1 MVGRR
6 PLDRMVMMD
15 ITLETTQERQILTL
29 HATRID
35 AAGAIAFK
43 DDVLTVLDARL
54 KGFMLDLSQIEFI
67 DSSGLGAIVSILKSR
82 PSTMTMTLVGLSSGV
97 ERVFRLTR
105 MDRVFDIQPTVK
117 EALQAMDHQMSPVA
131 T

>member
-43 DDVLTVLDARL
+43 DDVLAVLDARS
-54 KGFMLDLSQIEFI
+54 KGFILDLSQIEFI
-67 DSSGLGAIVSILKSR
+67 DSSGLGTIVSILKSR

-97 ERVFRLTR
+97 ERVFRLKR
-105 MDRVFDIQPTVK
+105 MDRVFDIQPNIK
-117 EALQAMDHQMSPVA
+117 DALQAMDHQTSPVA

>member
-43 DDVLTVLDARL
+43 DDVLAVLDARS
-54 KGFMLDLSQIEFI
+54 KGFILDLSQIEFI

-105 MDRVFDIQPTVK
+105 MDRVFDIQPNIK
-117 EALQAMDHQMSPVA
+117 DALQATDHQTSPVA

>member
-43 DDVLTVLDARL
+43 DDVLAVLDARS
-54 KGFMLDLSQIEFI
+54 KGFILDLSQIEFI

-82 PSTMTMTLVGLSSGV
+82 PSTMTMTLVGLS
-97 ERVFRLTR
+97 
-105 MDRVFDIQPTVK
+105 
-117 EALQAMDHQMSPVA
+117 
-131 T
+131 

>member
-1 MVGRR
+1 
-6 PLDRMVMMD
+6 MVMMD

-43 DDVLTVLDARL
+43 DDVLAVLDARS
-54 KGFMLDLSQIEFI
+54 KGFILDLSQIEFI

-97 ERVFRLTR
+97 ERVFRLKR
-105 MDRVFDIQPTVK
+105 MDRVFDIQPNIK
-117 EALQAMDHQMSPVA
+117 DALQAMDHQTSPVA

>member
-35 AAGAIAFK
+35 AAGAITFK

-105 MDRVFDIQPTVK
+105 MDRVFDIQPTIK
-117 EALQAMDHQMSPVA
+117 EALQAMDHQTSPVA

>member
-1 MVGRR
+1 MLGRR

-15 ITLETTQERQILTL
+15 ITLETAQERQILTL

-35 AAGAIAFK
+35 TAGAIAFK

-117 EALQAMDHQMSPVA
+117 EALQAMDHQTSPVA